1 MDQLYVT
8 YYINWAQLLVL
19 GIFPFI
25 AITFLNTK
33 IYLAIRRRRKRRRV
47 REDSMSIVL
56 MIIVTVFIL
65 SNIPRLVL
73 NMHELTL
80 IEQVNR

>member
-19 GIFPFI
+19 GIFPFM

-73 NMHELTL
+73 NMHELTV